1 MKLYH
6 GSRTGIHGD
15 ISPISRERCDF
26 GRGFYMG
33 TEKMQPLTLICDAP
47 GAILYE
53 VELAT
58 EGLNILNLQSDLDW
72 AMLIAYNRGKMESA
86 KGTDLYRQVSQMMNG
101 YDVVVGD
108 IANDR
113 MFVVLDRF
121 FNGIITDK
129 ALVASLSALRLGK
142 KYVAITDKGC
152 SKVRIIYS
160 HVLTDEDRV
169 SLQEQS
175 LNNRSE
181 GIRLA
186 DEIAKQ
192 YRREGR
198 FFDEILKAGEAN
210 A

>member
-6 GSRTGIHGD
+6 GSRVGIHGD

-129 ALVASLSALRLGK
+129 ALVASLSAIRFGK
-142 KYVAITDKGC
+142 QYVAIADKGC
-152 SKVRIIYS
+152 SQVRIIDS

-175 LNNRSE
+175 RNNRSE

>member
-1 MKLYH
+1 
-6 GSRTGIHGD
+6 
-15 ISPISRERCDF
+15 
-26 GRGFYMG
+26 
-33 TEKMQPLTLICDAP
+33 LTLICDAP

-53 VELAT
+53 VELAF
-58 EGLNILNLQSDLDW
+58 EDIDILNLQSDLDW

-129 ALVASLSALRLGK
+129 ALVESLSALRLGK
-142 KYVAITDKGC
+142 QYAAITDKGC
-152 SKVRIIYS
+152 SQVRIIDS
-160 HVLTDEDRV
+160 HVLTEEDSV
-169 SLQEQS
+169 ILQEKS
-175 LNNRSE
+175 RNNRIE

>member
-6 GSRTGIHGD
+6 GSRTGIRGD
-15 ISPISRERCDF
+15 ISPISRARCDF

-33 TEKMQPLTLICDAP
+33 TEKMQPLTLICDVP

-53 VELAT
+53 VELAFV
-58 EGLNILNLQSDLDW
+58 GLNILNLQSDLDW

-129 ALVASLSALRLGK
+129 ALVESLSALRLGK
-142 KYVAITDKGC
+142 QYAAITDKGC
-152 SKVRIIYS
+152 SQVRIIDS
-160 HVLTDEDRV
+160 HVLTEEDSV
-169 SLQEQS
+169 FLQEKS
-175 LNNRSE
+175 RNNRIE

-210 A
+210 V